1 MRGHPSV
8 WTRAQRLAAAVGDPL
23 GDRAGDQGVGHLVEV
38 IAAKR
43 AVPVTVLL
51 AEAEAAVARWKA
63 SRQVTRATV
72 VERVAAEHGVDPD
85 AVRVELMAMGVGW
98 AA

>member
-8 WTRAQRLAAAVGDPL
+8 STRTQRLAATAGDPME
-23 GDRAGDQGVGHLVEV
+23 DRAGNQVVDHLVEV

-72 VERVAAEHGVDPD
+72 VERVAAEQGVDPD
-85 AVRVELMAMGVGW
+85 AVRVELMAMGVRL
-98 AA
+98 A